1 MSVDLPKI
9 REFVEI
15 LKNTET
21 KETIA
26 IKLEKAQ
33 NLPLTTSKVGGL
45 PFLAQ
50 DAEIPTNS
58 EGQQL
63 TLLAQINCEE
73 LPENDFYP
81 KKWILQFWILCDD
94 VYWLDFDNPLSNE
107 NKRVIYISDF
117 SHGLSEDEV
126 REKYKPYVEDFS
138 IFEENSEF
146 SLVFEKKVMT
156 IPTENHKFEEIL
168 VKKWNEYFPE
178 NQIEYMYDLDE
189 EIDEIYDALNTDEI
203 NHRIGGHPYFIESDP
218 SEYEKRKQYS
228 ELLLQIDS
236 DYENNIVW
244 NEDDIA
250 TFFISKQDLENL
262 NFENVFYRIYGL
274 DS

>member
-81 KKWILQFWILCDD
+81 KK
-94 VYWLDFDNPLSNE
+94 
-107 NKRVIYISDF
+107 
-117 SHGLSEDEV
+117 
-126 REKYKPYVEDFS
+126 
-138 IFEENSEF
+138 
-146 SLVFEKKVMT
+146 
-156 IPTENHKFEEIL
+156 
-168 VKKWNEYFPE
+168 
-178 NQIEYMYDLDE
+178 
-189 EIDEIYDALNTDEI
+189 
-203 NHRIGGHPYFIESDP
+203 
-218 SEYEKRKQYS
+218 
-228 ELLLQIDS
+228 
-236 DYENNIVW
+236 
-244 NEDDIA
+244 
-250 TFFISKQDLENL
+250 
-262 NFENVFYRIYGL
+262 
-274 DS
+274 